1 MIGGPIQGTRY
12 RFDERML
19 CLIGRAGNSTLQ
31 LTGEAG
37 EGVSRH
43 HCLLDLQPPSA
54 FIRDLASRN
63 GTLLNGVNIGKTE
76 SNQDNSTLETHPLA
90 SGDVFQIG
98 RNVFRIELFSALKCR
113 ICHKVLPDGEAE
125 TEAGEEDPRGPL
137 CPQCRAAGLKT
148 PVSAAAETLRI
159 RNCRICGVEFTTLRN
174 TGETL
179 CQDCRKRVPD
189 AFSTWKMPENAEA
202 PDTLLHI
209 PGYKVLRQIGR
220 GGMGAVYLAQSR
232 ETLEKVA
239 VKVLLPDVAVHESC
253 RDDFIREAENLKQL
267 RHPNIIELKQCS
279 SSGGALYLV
288 LEYCSGGTLREY
300 LNRQGKVFDLPVALN
315 LLYQILDALDYAHHT
330 RLTQFSM
337 MDAEPVE
344 VSGLV
349 HRDIKPENI
358 FIWEGYGGIS
368 AKIADFGIS
377 KAYDLAGIS
386 GWTRTGD
393 FSGTLGFIP
402 KQQFL
407 NFKYVKPEVDVWAA
421 AATFFYMLTGKPPR
435 RFSPKEDIAKLFEE
449 HPIPVRA
456 LNPDIPLPIAQTLHA
471 ALEDRRELKFKS
483 AAALKFAMQDAAK
496 KASL

>member
-1 MIGGPIQGTRY
+1 MPAKILLTMIGGPIQGTRY

-19 CLIGRAGNSTLQ
+19 CLIGRAGSCTLQ

-76 SNQDNSTLETHPLA
+76 RNQDNSTLETHSLA

-98 RNVFRIELFSALKCR
+98 RNVFRIELFPALKCR

-125 TEAGEEDPRGPL
+125 VQAGKEDPEGLL

-174 TGETL
+174 TGESL

-239 VKVLLPDVAVHESC
+239 VKVLLPDVGNVDGDRPVNKSTFRVGRILLQGLLPHKILHLLRRNSLHL
-253 RDDFIREAENLKQL
+253 ENHPVLLLQD
-267 RHPNIIELKQCS
+267 RHDL
-279 SSGGALYLV
+279 AAFL
-288 LEYCSGGTLREY
+288 
-300 LNRQGKVFDLPVALN
+300 LPVAADHFDHIAFLDVIN
-315 LLYQILDALDYAHHT
+315 LAALILDCHQSTSGASDMIFMKF
-330 RLTQFSM
+330 FSRSSR
-337 MDAEPVE
+337 ATGP
-344 VSGLV
+344 
-349 HRDIKPENI
+349 
-358 FIWEGYGGIS
+358 
-368 AKIADFGIS
+368 KIRVPFG
-377 KAYDLAGIS
+377 
-386 GWTRTGD
+386 
-393 FSGTLGFIP
+393 
-402 KQQFL
+402 
-407 NFKYVKPEVDVWAA
+407 
-421 AATFFYMLTGKPPR
+421 FF
-435 RFSPKEDIAKLFEE
+435 
-449 HPIPVRA
+449 
-456 LNPDIPLPIAQTLHA
+456 
-471 ALEDRRELKFKS
+471 
-483 AAALKFAMQDAAK
+483 
-496 KASL
+496 